1 MFKNWKL
8 DFKRLF
14 IAITVLFLIVSNF
27 YLLITLNK
35 NIQLIGQM
43 NIIIIIQQ
51 NELILKNT
59 KGKWI

>member
-43 NIIIIIQQ
+43 NIIIIQQ

>member
-1 MFKNWKL
+1 MFKDWKL
-8 DFKRLF
+8 DFKKLF

-43 NIIIIIQQ
+43 NIIIIQQ

>member
-1 MFKNWKL
+1 MFKNLKL
-8 DFKRLF
+8 YFKRLF
-14 IAITVLFLIVSNF
+14 IVIVVLFLIVSNF

-35 NIQLIGQM
+35 NIKIIGQI
-43 NIIIIIQQ
+43 NIIIIQQ

>member
-1 MFKNWKL
+1 MFKDWKL

-43 NIIIIIQQ
+43 NIIIIQQ